1 MITSFAV
8 PSLEKFSSVGVD
20 DFPGEVRFCSGHIV
34 LNLHRRA
41 LTLKVVNKA
50 DRPIQIG
57 SHYHFIEANPYL
69 VFDRQRAY
77 GMRLNIP
84 AGTAVRFEVLS
95 NLIRLLAQILGP
107 YLVSQIFCTSF
118 P

>member
-50 DRPIQIG
+50 DRPIQVSACG
-57 SHYHFIEANPYL
+57 FFLGQSANL
-69 VFDRQRAY
+69 
-77 GMRLNIP
+77 
-84 AGTAVRFEVLS
+84 
-95 NLIRLLAQILGP
+95 
-107 YLVSQIFCTSF
+107 
-118 P
+118 

>member
-50 DRPIQIG
+50 DRPIQVSACGFFFG
-57 SHYHFIEANPYL
+57 SECKSIKYFL
-69 VFDRQRAY
+69 LFQ
-77 GMRLNIP
+77 LCQK
-84 AGTAVRFEVLS
+84 GTAHHYIKKKGKSPKGL
-95 NLIRLLAQILGP
+95 NQAH
-107 YLVSQIFCTSF
+107 
-118 P
+118 